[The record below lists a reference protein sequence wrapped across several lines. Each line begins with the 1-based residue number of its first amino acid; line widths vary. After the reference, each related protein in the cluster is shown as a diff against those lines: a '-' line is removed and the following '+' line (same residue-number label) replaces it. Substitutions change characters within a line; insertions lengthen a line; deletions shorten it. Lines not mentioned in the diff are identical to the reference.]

1 MSSSIE
7 EVIVF
12 RPVYITAT
20 NMIVPVGT
28 VSLSTIKNI
37 LEPKIITILNI
48 FDSNISRL
56 NILVIM
62 GFLAVY
68 NLYKLIRYE
77 YKV

>member
-12 RPVYITAT
+12 TPVYITAT
-20 NMIVPVGT
+20 NMIVPIGT

>member
-1 MSSSIE
+1 MSSIE

-48 FDSNISRL
+48 FDSYISRL

-68 NLYKLIRYE
+68 NLYKFIRYS
-77 YKV
+77 YKD

>member
-1 MSSSIE
+1 
-7 EVIVF
+7 
-12 RPVYITAT
+12 
-20 NMIVPVGT
+20 MIVPVGT

-56 NILVIM
+56 NILVII